1 MNIIKYPSDEA
12 VNEAVKNDSRFLAA
26 VSLDG
31 AKAYV
36 GAADDA
42 GDHIALLEAFDEFS
56 PAGFFRL
63 SFDSLTAE
71 WTFSCPRNYKGID
84 ADSERMNAYY
94 RDGLRVLPEFLV
106 MFGYFSKLKIKNP
119 PPEIWAF

>member
-31 AKAYV
+31 SMAYV

-42 GDHIALLEAFDEFS
+42 GDHIALLESFGVES
-56 PAGFFRL
+56 PSGFFRL
-63 SFDSLTAE
+63 SFDSLTAD
-71 WTFSCPRNYKGID
+71 WTFSCPRSYNGITEEK
-84 ADSERMNAYY
+84 ERMGAYY
-94 RDGLRVLPEFLV
+94 RDGLRILPEFLV

-119 PPEIWAF
+119 PPEIWEF

>member
-12 VNEAVKNDSRFLAA
+12 VNEAVKNDSPFLAA

-31 AKAYV
+31 STAYV
-36 GAADDA
+36 GTAEAA
-42 GDHIALLEAFDEFS
+42 GDHIALLEAFDEYS
-56 PAGFFRL
+56 PTGFFRL
-63 SFDSLTAE
+63 SFNSLTAE
-71 WTFSCPRNYKGID
+71 WTFSCPRNYKGI
-84 ADSERMNAYY
+84 ADDSKRIDAYY

-119 PPEIWAF
+119 PPEIWTF

>member
-1 MNIIKYPSDEA
+1 MNIIRYPSDAA
-12 VNEAVKNDSRFLAA
+12 VNEAVTADSSFLAA

-31 AKAYV
+31 STAYV
-36 GAADDA
+36 GAADTV
-42 GDHIALLEAFDEFS
+42 GDHIALLEAFDEYS

-63 SFDSLTAE
+63 SFNSLTAE
-71 WTFSCPRNYKGID
+71 WTFSCPRNYKGI
-84 ADSERMNAYY
+84 ADDSKRIDAYY

-119 PPEIWAF
+119 PPEIWTF

>member
-12 VNEAVKNDSRFLAA
+12 INEAVTADSRFLAA

-31 AKAYV
+31 SNAYV
-36 GAADDA
+36 GVADTV
-42 GDHIALLEAFDEFS
+42 GDHIALLEAFDEYS

-63 SFDSLTAE
+63 SFNSLTAE
-71 WTFSCPRNYKGID
+71 WTFSCPKNYKGI
-84 ADSERMNAYY
+84 ADDSQRIDAYY
-94 RDGLRVLPEFLV
+94 RDGLRVIPEFLV

-119 PPEIWAF
+119 PPEIWTF

>member
-1 MNIIKYPSDEA
+1 MNIIRYPSDEE
-12 VNEAVKNDSRFLAA
+12 VNEAVIADSSFLAA

-31 AKAYV
+31 SKAYV
-36 GAADDA
+36 GTAEAA
-42 GDHIALLEAFDEFS
+42 GDHIALLEAFDEYS

-63 SFDSLTAE
+63 SFNSMTAE
-71 WTFSCPRNYKGID
+71 WTFSCPRNYKGI
-84 ADSERMNAYY
+84 ADEKERIDAYY
-94 RDGLRVLPEFLV
+94 RDGIRVLPEFLV

>member
-12 VNEAVKNDSRFLAA
+12 VNEAVISDSSFLAA

-31 AKAYV
+31 STAYV
-36 GAADDA
+36 GTAEAA
-42 GDHIALLEAFDEFS
+42 GDHIALLEAFDEYS
-56 PAGFFRL
+56 PTGFFRL
-63 SFDSLTAE
+63 SFNSLTAE
-71 WTFSCPRNYKGID
+71 WTFSCPRNYKGI
-84 ADSERMNAYY
+84 ADDSKRIDAYY

-119 PPEIWAF
+119 PPEIWTF

>member
-12 VNEAVKNDSRFLAA
+12 VNEAVKNDSRFIAA

-31 AKAYV
+31 SSAYV
-36 GAADDA
+36 GALDDA
-42 GDHIALLEAFDEFS
+42 GDHIALLEAFGEENPS
-56 PAGFFRL
+56 AFFRV

-71 WTFSCPRNYKGID
+71 WTFSCPKKYKGIEQD
-84 ADSERMNAYY
+84 TQRMAEYY

-119 PPEIWAF
+119 PPEIWEF

>member
-26 VSLDG
+26 VSFDG

-71 WTFSCPRNYKGID
+71 WIFSCPRNYKGIS
-84 ADSERMNAYY
+84 AERERIDAYY
-94 RDGLRVLPEFLV
+94 RDGLRMIPEFLV
-106 MFGYFSKLKIKNP
+106 MFGYFSKLKIKNA
-119 PPEIWAF
+119 PPEIWEF

>member
-12 VNEAVKNDSRFLAA
+12 VNEAVKADSRLLGA

-31 AKAYV
+31 STAYV
-36 GAADDA
+36 GAAETA
-42 GDHIALLEAFDEFS
+42 GDHIALLEAFGEES
-56 PAGFFRL
+56 PSGFFRL

-71 WTFSCPRNYKGID
+71 WTFSCPRNYNGITD
-84 ADSERMNAYY
+84 DKERIDAYY
-94 RDGLRVLPEFLV
+94 RDGLRVIPEFLV

-119 PPEIWAF
+119 PPEIWSF